1 VASYGFFYGPYVLAA
16 ALAIGALIVR
26 NRDLGSTTQF
36 WIMLGGAGLL
46 SLGWTGLIVAL
57 SRSDL

>member
-1 VASYGFFYGPYVLAA
+1 MLAA
-16 ALAIGALIVR
+16 ALGIGALNIR
-26 NRDLGSTTQF
+26 NRDLGSMTQF